1 MVLPAVRCE
10 RRVVRR
16 LVLKRYVVVPSLKVY
31 HADPLGAAEIR
42 TVMSRI
48 IQLIVVLVRLLIDG
62 YNVLANP
69 IGLSRLHPRDQQ
81 QWHHAPGL
89 LIR

>member
-1 MVLPAVRCE
+1 MLE
-10 RRVVRR
+10 W
-16 LVLKRYVVVPSLKVY
+16 YVVVPGLEVY

-42 TVMSRI
+42 AVTMRI
-48 IQLIVVLVRLLIDG
+48 IQLIVVLVRSLIDG
-62 YNVLANP
+62 YNVLADP

-81 QWHHAPGL
+81 QWRHAPGL

>member
-1 MVLPAVRCE
+1 M
-10 RRVVRR
+10 
-16 LVLKRYVVVPSLKVY
+16 LKRYVVVPGLEVY

-42 TVMSRI
+42 VVTLRI

-62 YNVLANP
+62 YNVLADP

-81 QWHHAPGL
+81 QRRHAPGL
-89 LIR
+89 LIW

>member
-1 MVLPAVRCE
+1 MLE
-10 RRVVRR
+10 
-16 LVLKRYVVVPSLKVY
+16 RYVVVPGLEIY

-42 TVMSRI
+42 AVTPRI
-48 IQLIVVLVRLLIDG
+48 VQLIVVLVCPLIDG

-81 QWHHAPGL
+81 QWRHTPGL
-89 LIR
+89 LVW